1 MTLSFEEKKAIFDD
15 YKELTAVPVSMNRIN
30 YHFNASAVDHK
41 IAVRFLHPN
50 GNAFIYAGYLP
61 KEETDKG
68 YISVLESDEGTIRFL
83 LEKAISFL
91 KKTADGYVEGYSEK
105 WVDRSGE
112 VLLLIYDNPMWSVA
126 LKNGQMEGI
135 FKTRD
140 AAVGYLNDE
149 GFSRTN

>member
-15 YKELTAVPVSMNRIN
+15 YEELTAVPVSMNRIN

-41 IAVRFLHPN
+41 IVVRFLHPN

-91 KKTADGYVEGYSEK
+91 KKTVDGLVAQTGSFIERLFRLGKFSITK
-105 WVDRSGE
+105 GIA
-112 VLLLIYDNPMWSVA
+112 LISTTTV
-126 LKNGQMEGI
+126 I
-135 FKTRD
+135 
-140 AAVGYLNDE
+140 
-149 GFSRTN
+149 

>member
-61 KEETDKG
+61 KEET
-68 YISVLESDEGTIRFL
+68 TI
-83 LEKAISFL
+83 KAIFPYW
-91 KKTADGYVEGYSEK
+91 KATKAQ
-105 WVDRSGE
+105 
-112 VLLLIYDNPMWSVA
+112 SVSCW
-126 LKNGQMEGI
+126 KRR
-135 FKTRD
+135 FP
-140 AAVGYLNDE
+140 
-149 GFSRTN
+149 F

>member
-15 YKELTAVPVSMNRIN
+15 YEELTAVPVSMNRIN
-30 YHFNASAVDHK
+30 YHFNASAVDPQVV
-41 IAVRFLHPN
+41 VRFLPPT
-50 GNAFIYAGYLP
+50 GNAFISAGYLP
-61 KEETDKG
+61 REG
-68 YISVLESDEGTIRFL
+68 PVRGFISVLESDEGTIRFL

-105 WVDRSGE
+105 WVDRSGD

>member
-15 YKELTAVPVSMNRIN
+15 YEELTAVPVSMNRIN

-41 IAVRFLHPN
+41 IVVRFLHPN

-83 LEKAISFL
+83 PEKNRRRL
-91 KKTADGYVEGYSEK
+91 CG
-105 WVDRSGE
+105 R
-112 VLLLIYDNPMWSVA
+112 LLGKMGGPVRRCSVA
-126 LKNGQMEGI
+126 DL
-135 FKTRD
+135 R
-140 AAVGYLNDE
+140 
-149 GFSRTN
+149 

>member
-15 YKELTAVPVSMNRIN
+15 YEELTAVPVSMNRIN

-41 IAVRFLHPN
+41 IVVRFLHPN

-105 WVDRSGE
+105 
-112 VLLLIYDNPMWSVA
+112 
-126 LKNGQMEGI
+126 
-135 FKTRD
+135 
-140 AAVGYLNDE
+140 
-149 GFSRTN
+149 